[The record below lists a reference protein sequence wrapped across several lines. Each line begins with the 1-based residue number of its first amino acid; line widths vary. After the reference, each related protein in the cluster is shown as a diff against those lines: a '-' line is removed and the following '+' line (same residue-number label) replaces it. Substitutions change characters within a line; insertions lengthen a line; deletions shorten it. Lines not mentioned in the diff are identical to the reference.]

1 VATSDGVS
9 SVGLAGRKPVR
20 VRVRMAFRAVMNMV
34 LYGPPSVNNAGVIC
48 DAMEDVRVNGE

>member
-1 VATSDGVS
+1 MATSDGVS
-9 SVGLAGRKPVR
+9 SVGLAGRKP